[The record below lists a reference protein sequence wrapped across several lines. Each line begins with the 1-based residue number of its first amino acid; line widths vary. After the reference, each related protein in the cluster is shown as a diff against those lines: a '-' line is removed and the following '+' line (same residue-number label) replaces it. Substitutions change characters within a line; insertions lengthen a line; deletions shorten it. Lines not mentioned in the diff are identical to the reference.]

1 MSAYRFLVIE
11 NSEMSIKIITDILA
25 TAGWSDVCVARSSLE
40 ALTILGLVKDT
51 EIPATEI
58 DLVLTSLVMADLDGI
73 ELCKRIK
80 SAPRYKNVPVVMIT
94 SSEDREVQEAAFQAG
109 IQDYILKPFN
119 SVFIV
124 PRLKAALQLK
134 DELEARRRREKK
146 LERHNRNLVNELEI
160 AQQLQKNLLPAALES
175 NQVSISGCYLPIGF
189 LGGDLY
195 YWECLSD
202 GKIGVVMLDV
212 MGHGTATSMIGMYLR
227 SILPTL
233 LKEADNAKDFIAKLN
248 ATMLG
253 FNEQVQQGEYYCTA
267 FCLLL
272 DTVNKTAEYVNAGSP
287 PVAFFEGAKVRWLEE
302 GCPPVGMFPQLPIK
316 SELFRYDQGSKI
328 LIYSDGIEALFS
340 EKRLKMEYLLN
351 YIQMYGRKEASTAAV
366 IEKFTD
372 FIRAFPR
379 DDDISFVYIDFLE
392 EREL

>member
-160 AQQLQKNLLPAALES
+160 AQQLQQQKLAKFQE
-175 NQVSISGCYLPIGF
+175 
-189 LGGDLY
+189 DL
-195 YWECLSD
+195 
-202 GKIGVVMLDV
+202 
-212 MGHGTATSMIGMYLR
+212 R
-227 SILPTL
+227 
-233 LKEADNAKDFIAKLN
+233 AK
-248 ATMLG
+248 
-253 FNEQVQQGEYYCTA
+253 
-267 FCLLL
+267 
-272 DTVNKTAEYVNAGSP
+272 
-287 PVAFFEGAKVRWLEE
+287 AKVE
-302 GCPPVGMFPQLPIK
+302 
-316 SELFRYDQGSKI
+316 
-328 LIYSDGIEALFS
+328 
-340 EKRLKMEYLLN
+340 
-351 YIQMYGRKEASTAAV
+351 
-366 IEKFTD
+366 
-372 FIRAFPR
+372 
-379 DDDISFVYIDFLE
+379 
-392 EREL
+392 